1 MSIELDLQL
10 AGEWE
15 GVPERDDFE
24 KWVVAALQEREEAE
38 LTIRVVGRRES
49 RELNSTYRQKDSE
62 TNVLSFP
69 AELPEGIDLPLL
81 GDILICAPLVAEEAA
96 AQGKALHDHWA
107 HLAIHGVLHLL
118 GYDHVADED
127 AEEMEAL
134 EISLL
139 ESLGIGNPYG

>member
-1 MSIELDLQL
+1 MSIELDFQL
-10 AGEWE
+10 AGEWK
-15 GVPERDDFE
+15 GLPERDDFE
-24 KWVVAALQEREEAE
+24 NWVVAALQEREEAE

-81 GDILICAPLVAEEAA
+81 GDIVICAPLVAEEAA

>member
-1 MSIELDLQL
+1 MSIELDFQL
-10 AGEWE
+10 AGEWK
-15 GVPERDDFE
+15 GLPERDDFE

-81 GDILICAPLVAEEAA
+81 GDIVICAPLVAEEAA